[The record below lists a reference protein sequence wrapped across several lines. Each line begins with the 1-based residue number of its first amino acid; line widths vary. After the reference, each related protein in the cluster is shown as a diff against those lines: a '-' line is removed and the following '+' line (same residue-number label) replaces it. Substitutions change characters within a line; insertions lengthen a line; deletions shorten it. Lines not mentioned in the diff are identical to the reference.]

1 MAWRCRFLTARR
13 SPHGRVVAENAPD
26 TLVDVHTG
34 LDAKLTGPVAERAL
48 AQTQQLAALGNERG
62 GQSCAGKGC
71 LGFACCVQDWGEEP
85 PEAAPTEGVMREDPN
100 YQGRSQLTMHIGTL
114 F

>member
-13 SPHGRVVAENAPD
+13 SPHGRGVAENAPD

-48 AQTQQLAALGNERG
+48 GQTQQLAALGNLDARKPRIIDLHKLAPEQRLAL
-62 GQSCAGKGC
+62 QDSAPPRPRRRLAG
-71 LGFACCVQDWGEEP
+71 
-85 PEAAPTEGVMREDPN
+85 
-100 YQGRSQLTMHIGTL
+100 
-114 F
+114 